1 MKKIIKAVSALL
13 VFFLM
18 FALTSCGDDAQKR
31 LIGTWKQN
39 PGDAKSLF
47 GIDPVSH
54 YYTFNS
60 DGTYVETGME
70 NFAGKTYDTK
80 RTGKYKIDKEDDL
93 LKLYP
98 DDGWH
103 DDTFGDQEFAYH
115 YTVTND
121 YLTIT
126 TGLGTENYT
135 KQN

>member
-1 MKKIIKAVSALL
+1 MKKSIKAVSALL
-13 VFFLM
+13 VLFLM

-39 PGDAKSLF
+39 PGDAKSFF

-60 DGTYVETGME
+60 DGTYFETGME
-70 NFAGKTYDTK
+70 NFSGK
-80 RTGKYKIDKEDDL
+80 EEDL

-135 KQN
+135 KQK

>member
-1 MKKIIKAVSALL
+1 MNKSVKAFSAFL
-13 VFFLM
+13 VLILM
-18 FALTSCGDDAQKR
+18 FCLTACGDDAQKR

-39 PGDAKSLF
+39 PGDATSFF

-54 YYTFNS
+54 FYTFNS
-60 DGTYVETGME
+60 DGTYEESGME
-70 NFAGKTYDTK
+70 NFAGKTYDIK
-80 RTGKYKIDKEDDL
+80 RTGKYKLDTEDGL

-103 DDTFGDQEFAYH
+103 DDTFGDQEFAYK

-121 YLTIT
+121 YLSIT

-135 KQN
+135 KQK

>member
-1 MKKIIKAVSALL
+1 
-13 VFFLM
+13 
-18 FALTSCGDDAQKR
+18 
-31 LIGTWKQN
+31 
-39 PGDAKSLF
+39 
-47 GIDPVSH
+47 
-54 YYTFNS
+54 
-60 DGTYVETGME
+60 ME

-103 DDTFGDQEFAYH
+103 DDTFGDQEFAYS